1 MPSILTYEQQSGVN
15 RGKHRMSLDDHE
27 DPEEQLQQDSNGAE
41 VSSLEN
47 LQIDLLTIHDGSI
60 SGQCA
65 TNNIN
70 NVEQQ
75 TEKFCCCSRSNNQAI
90 YSQLK
95 AVNIRYKIIT
105 FTACLYEI

>member
-1 MPSILTYEQQSGVN
+1 MPTILTYEQQSGLN

-27 DPEEQLQQDSNGAE
+27 DPEEQLQQDSSGDE

-65 TNNIN
+65 TNNI
-70 NVEQQ
+70 
-75 TEKFCCCSRSNNQAI
+75 K
-90 YSQLK
+90 
-95 AVNIRYKIIT
+95 KIKQR
-105 FTACLYEI
+105 